1 MKPDRPT
8 LLVWGLTVLLV
19 GATAVGAW
27 VLSGENIDG
36 LLALIER
43 LEYRSEFRPLSTAAV
58 FVLIFALTCGLTLPT
73 ATLLC
78 LAAGYLF
85 GVMTGSIVSMLGALG
100 GALMTFAGMRFIA
113 GERVRNFLLRG
124 KTRSLV
130 HLLERDA
137 FFYLMAL
144 RVVPVAPF
152 FAINAAGAMIRIST
166 RRFLLA
172 TALGLTP
179 LVLVYVS
186 VGAGLETLLEG
197 GRVNGTDVLL
207 RPRVLVPLLA
217 LLLVLVIG
225 VFARRMVLRRR
236 RRRGRSGGTGQDR

>member
-8 LLVWGLTVLLV
+8 LLVWGLMAVLM
-19 GATAVGAW
+19 GASAAGAW
-27 VLSGENIDG
+27 MLSGENIDG

-43 LEYRSEFRPLSTAAV
+43 LEYRSEVRPLSTAAV
-58 FVLIFALTCGLTLPT
+58 FVLIFALTTGLTLPT

-85 GVMTGSIVSMLGALG
+85 GVTVGSAVSMVGAVSGALI
-100 GALMTFAGMRFIA
+100 TFAGMRFIA

-124 KTRSLV
+124 RTRGLV
-130 HLLERDA
+130 HLLERDS
-137 FFYLMAL
+137 FFYLLAL
-144 RVVPVAPF
+144 RAVPVAPF

-172 TALGLTP
+172 TALGLAP
-179 LVLVYVS
+179 IVLVYTS
-186 VGAGLETLLEG
+186 VGAGLETLLEA
-197 GRVNGTDVLL
+197 GRVNGPEVLL

-217 LLLVLVIG
+217 LLLVLVLGILARG
-225 VFARRMVLRRR
+225 VVLRRR
-236 RRRGRSGGTGQDR
+236 RRHDADQEQ

>member
-8 LLVWGLTVLLV
+8 LLVWGLTALLV

-27 VLSGENIDG
+27 MLSGENIEG

-43 LEYRSEFRPLSTAAV
+43 LEFRSEFRPLSTAAV
-58 FVLIFALTCGLTLPT
+58 FVLIFALTSGLTLPT

-100 GALMTFAGMRFIA
+100 GAFITFAGMRFIA

-124 KTRSLV
+124 RTRSLV

-172 TALGLTP
+172 TALGLAP

-197 GRVNGTDVLL
+197 GRVNGTEVLL

-225 VFARRMVLRRR
+225 VFARGMVLRRR
-236 RRRGRSGGTGQDR
+236 RRRGQSGGNGQDR

>member
-8 LLVWGLTVLLV
+8 LLVWGLTALLIM
-19 GATAVGAW
+19 ATAVGAW
-27 VLSGENIDG
+27 MLSGENIDG

-43 LEYRSEFRPLSTAAV
+43 LEYRSEYRPASTALA
-58 FVLIFALTCGLTLPT
+58 FALIFALTTGLTLPT

-85 GVMTGSIVSMLGALG
+85 GVVVGSVVSMAGALG
-100 GALMTFAGMRFIA
+100 GALVTFAGMRFIA

-124 KTRSLV
+124 RTRGLV

-137 FFYLMAL
+137 FFYLLAL

-152 FAINAAGAMIRIST
+152 FAINAAGAMIRISA

-186 VGAGLETLLEG
+186 VGAGLETLLEA
-197 GRVNGTDVLL
+197 GRVSGPEVLL
-207 RPRVLVPLLA
+207 RPRLLVPLLA
-217 LLLVLVIG
+217 LALVLVGGIL
-225 VFARRMVLRRR
+225 ARRIVLRRR
-236 RRRGRSGGTGQDR
+236 RRAGRGQER

>member
-1 MKPDRPT
+1 LKPDRPT
-8 LLVWGLTVLLV
+8 LLVWGLTALLI

-27 VLSGENIDG
+27 MLSGENIDG

-43 LEYRSEFRPLSTAAV
+43 LEYRSEYRPATTALV
-58 FVLIFALTCGLTLPT
+58 FALIFALTTGLTLPT

-85 GVMTGSIVSMLGALG
+85 GVIVGSIVSMGGALG
-100 GALMTFAGMRFIA
+100 GALITFAGMRFIA

-124 KTRSLV
+124 RTKGLV
-130 HLLERDA
+130 HLLERDS
-137 FFYLMAL
+137 FFYLLAL

-152 FAINAAGAMIRIST
+152 FAINAAGAMIRISA

-172 TALGLTP
+172 TGLGLTP

-186 VGAGLETLLEG
+186 VGAGLETLLEA
-197 GRVNGTDVLL
+197 GRVNGPAVLL
-207 RPRVLVPLLA
+207 RPRLLLPLLA
-217 LLLVLVIG
+217 LLVVLVLG
-225 VFARRMVLRRR
+225 VMVRRIVLRRR
-236 RRRGRSGGTGQDR
+236 RREGRRQER